1 MVRMATRK
9 IKQLVYTALGAT
21 GVGLALTALF
31 LLSRTAQNSEDFDRL
46 HILILLVNV
55 AGVVVLFALL
65 VGNLIRLLRDY
76 RTHVPGARLKAR
88 MVGMS
93 VTLAVVPLL
102 VVFYFSMQFIN
113 RGIDTWFNV
122 ELEKGLDDALALS
135 RAALEMQM
143 RDHLATTV
151 EIAERLRNVS
161 RRQLIFELSMLRR
174 ESGASEISVFGR
186 NRRILATSSDFAA
199 NRLPQAP
206 KDEVIL
212 QIRQNRPFVSL
223 DPLERGSFQ
232 IRTAVAFG
240 DASRPE
246 TVGLIQA
253 YFPVSERIGRM
264 ANSVDKSYSEYKR
277 LLYLREPLKRT
288 FTLTLTVVLLLSM
301 LASVYGAFVLSR
313 RLVAPIQNLVAGTRA
328 VAKGDFDTRLPAPSR
343 DEIGFLVSSF
353 NDMIEKLSEAQRQ
366 ASLSQAQVEAERAN
380 LEVILARL
388 STGVVSLES
397 DLRIRTANQA
407 SGAILNVDLENRIGE
422 YLPDVARGEPL
433 LEQFV
438 DVARVHLDAG
448 ETEWREQIV
457 LRGEVGRRV
466 LTCACTALP
475 GDEDHAA
482 GFVVV
487 FDDITAL
494 LQAQRDAA
502 WGEVARRLAHEI
514 KNPLTPIQL
523 SAELLRR
530 KYMNTMSEDEVQVLD
545 RATHTIVQQVEA
557 MKEMVNAFSDYARA
571 PDIDINVFNL
581 DKLAHEVVD
590 LYRAQA
596 SGIEIVLNTDP
607 TLPDIEAD
615 MGRVRQMLHNLIRNS
630 IEALENCDYKG
641 CIEVRISKTEVQ
653 ETEVAEIVV
662 EDNGPGFKTGSVSQ
676 VFDPYVTT
684 KPKGT
689 GLGLAIVKKLVEE
702 HGGTIEAENAD
713 GGGAVIRIQL
723 PVNEAARGAMM
734 AILPGRGEIRRDRA

>member
-1 MVRMATRK
+1 MDTRK
-9 IKQLVYTALGAT
+9 IKNMVYTALGAT
-21 GVGLALTALF
+21 GVGLAVTALF

-46 HILILLVNV
+46 HILILLINV

-65 VGNLIRLLRDY
+65 VGNLVRLLRDY
-76 RTHVPGARLKAR
+76 RTDVPGARLKAR

-93 VTLAVVPLL
+93 VSLAVVPLL

-122 ELEKGLDDALALS
+122 EVEKGLDDALALS

-143 RDHLATTV
+143 RDNLGTTV
-151 EIAERLRNVS
+151 QIAERLRNVS
-161 RRQLIFELSMLRR
+161 KRQLIFELSMLRR

-199 NRLPQAP
+199 NRLPQVP
-206 KDEVIL
+206 KDEVLL

-240 DASRPE
+240 DRSRPE
-246 TVGLIQA
+246 TVGVIQA
-253 YFPVSERIGRM
+253 YFPVPERIGRM
-264 ANSVDKSYSEYKR
+264 ANSVDSSYSEYKR

-301 LASVYGAFVLSR
+301 LTSVYGAFVLSR

-328 VAKGDFDTRLPAPSR
+328 VAKGDFDTRLPTPSR

-353 NDMIEKLSEAQRQ
+353 NEMTEKLSEARRQ

-388 STGVVSLES
+388 STGVVALES

-422 YLPDVARGEPL
+422 YLPDVAKGQPL

-438 DVARVHLDAG
+438 DLARVHLNAG

-523 SAELLRR
+523 SAERLRR
-530 KYMNTMSEDEVQVLD
+530 KYINTMSKDEVQVLD

-615 MGRVRQMLHNLIRNS
+615 IGRVRQMLHNLIRNS

-641 CIEVRISKTEVQ
+641 RIEVRLSKTEVH
-653 ETEVAEIVV
+653 ETDVAEIVV
-662 EDNGPGFKTGSVSQ
+662 EDNGPGFNTGSVSQ

-702 HGGTIEAENAD
+702 HGGTIDAENPD

-723 PVNEAARGAMM
+723 PVNEAAREAMM
-734 AILPGRGEIRRDRA
+734 AMLPGRVEIRRDRA

>member
-1 MVRMATRK
+1 MATRS
-9 IKQLVYTALGAT
+9 IKRMLYLVLGAT

-46 HILILLVNV
+46 HTLLLLINV
-55 AGVVVLFALL
+55 AGVLVLFAFLI
-65 VGNLIRLLRDY
+65 GNLARLWRDY
-76 RTHVPGARLKAR
+76 RNHVPGSKLKAR

-102 VVFYFSMQFIN
+102 VVFYFSTQFIN

-122 ELEKGLDDALALS
+122 EIEKGLDDALALS

-143 RDHLATTV
+143 RDHLRTTV
-151 EIAERLRNVS
+151 QIADRLRDV
-161 RRQLIFELSMLRR
+161 RGRQLFFELSMLRR
-174 ESGASEISVFGR
+174 ESGASEITVFGM
-186 NRRILATSSDFAA
+186 NRRIVATSSDLSAGTMPA
-199 NRLPQAP
+199 LP

-240 DASRPE
+240 DRSRPE
-246 TVGLIQA
+246 SVGLIQA
-253 YFPVSERIGRM
+253 QFPVTERIGRM
-264 ANSVDKSYSEYKR
+264 ANNVDVSYSKYKR
-277 LLYLREPLKRT
+277 LVYLRDPLKRNFT
-288 FTLTLTVVLLLSM
+288 FTLTVVLLLSM
-301 LASVYGAFVLSR
+301 LSSVYGAFVLSR

-328 VAKGDFDTRLPAPSR
+328 VAKGDFDTRLPTPSR

-353 NDMIEKLSEAQRQ
+353 NEMTEKLSDAQQQ
-366 ASLSQAQVEAERAN
+366 ASMSQALVEAERAN

-388 STGVVSLES
+388 STGVVALES

-422 YLPDVARGEPL
+422 RLTDVAKGNPL
-433 LEQFV
+433 LQQFV
-438 DVARVHLDAG
+438 DVAQVHHNAG

-466 LTCACTALP
+466 LTCACTTLP

-523 SAELLRR
+523 SAERLRR
-530 KYMNTMSEDEVQVLD
+530 KYINTMSEDEVQVLD

-571 PDIDINVFNL
+571 PDIDINVFSL
-581 DKLAHEVVD
+581 DQLAHEVVD

-596 SGIEIVLNTDP
+596 KDIDIVLNTDP
-607 TLPDIEAD
+607 TLPHIEAD
-615 MGRVRQMLHNLIRNS
+615 IGRVRQILHNLIRNS
-630 IEALENCDYKG
+630 IEALENSDHEG
-641 CIEVRISKTEVQ
+641 RIEVRISKTEVQ
-653 ETEVAEIVV
+653 ETEIAEIVV

-702 HGGTIEAENAD
+702 HGGTIDAENLD
-713 GGGAVIRIQL
+713 EGGAAIRIQL
-723 PVNEAARGAMM
+723 PVNEAAREAMM
-734 AILPGRGEIRRDRA
+734 AMLPGRGDIRRERA